1 MNLIFKYL
9 KLQNFM
15 SFTNAEISLDN
26 NGFVLISGVNKDVN
40 DNASS
45 NGSGKTSLCSAICW
59 ALTNETIAGISTGV
73 KKINSVGDTIVE
85 LDFKCDSNDYK
96 IIRSRGDNK
105 ANLKVYINGED
116 KSGKGLKESEEILK
130 SLLPDLTNEIIRNV
144 IIFGQNLPDKFTN
157 NTPSKRKELLEHL
170 TKSDFMIEQIKEA
183 INSRQTY
190 LQQQLQELD
199 SKIVLENAL
208 INQTNI
214 NIKNYTSKLNELTN
228 KDITHEIKE
237 VENNLTNKSEL
248 QKQLQEQL
256 DEVCKLNEH
265 YKEQLNSFK
274 NELSQ
279 QLLEIKQKELIEVGE
294 LKNSYN
300 AKCIELKSIDAK
312 ISELESIKDI
322 CPTCGQKLPNVK
334 KVDTTELRT
343 KRTMLNQEIN
353 NLQELIYNST
363 DKFTNSKKSLEKN
376 FETKTASLVTV
387 IEKTQV
393 DENALREKVN
403 SLNPNIFK
411 LQQEL
416 SVLKGQEQH
425 KQQLIEEYNNNL
437 KEQYQNISNSHIN
450 LYILNEKID
459 NNKLHIEVVNKIN
472 TLVKRDFRGV
482 LLQDIINYINLK
494 IKEYSKIVFNN
505 EQLDFILEG
514 NNINIYYLTKPF
526 ENLSGGEQQKINI
539 IIQLAIRNMLCE
551 YLNFSC
557 NCLFLDEIFDNLDSV
572 GCKTVLDLISSELED
587 LDSIY
592 IISHNKDNLQ
602 IPYDNE
608 IIVEKTKEGSKI
620 LR

>member
-1 MNLIFKYL
+1 M
-9 KLQNFM
+9 
-15 SFTNAEISLDN
+15 
-26 NGFVLISGVNKDVN
+26 
-40 DNASS
+40 
-45 NGSGKTSLCSAICW
+45 
-59 ALTNETIAGISTGV
+59 
-73 KKINSVGDTIVE
+73 
-85 LDFKCDSNDYK
+85 
-96 IIRSRGDNK
+96 
-105 ANLKVYINGED
+105 
-116 KSGKGLKESEEILK
+116 
-130 SLLPDLTNEIIRNV
+130 PDLTNEIIRNV

-183 INSRQTY
+183 INSRQTQ

-199 SKIVLENAL
+199 SKIVLENTL

-237 VENNLTNKSEL
+237 VEQNLTNKSEL

-294 LKNSYN
+294 LKNSFYD
-300 AKCIELKSIDAK
+300 KCIELKSIDAK

-334 KVDTTELRT
+334 KVDTTDLRT
-343 KRTMLNQEIN
+343 KHTMLSQEIN

-363 DKFTNSKKSLEKN
+363 DKFTISKKSLEEN
-376 FETKTASLVTV
+376 FETKTTSLATT
-387 IEKTQV
+387 IEKMQV

-403 SLNPNIFK
+403 SLNSNIFK

-437 KEQYQNISNSHIN
+437 KEQYQTISNSHVN
-450 LYILNEKID
+450 LSILNEKIA
-459 NNKLHIEVVNKIN
+459 NNKLHMEVVNKIN

-572 GCKTVLDLISSELED
+572 GCKTVLDLISSGLED

-620 LR
+620 LI

>member
-73 KKINSVGDTIVE
+73 KKLNSVNDTIVE
-85 LDFKCDSNDYK
+85 LDFKCDNNDYK

-183 INSRQTY
+183 ISSRQAH

-199 SKIVLENAL
+199 SKIVLENTL

-228 KDITHEIKE
+228 KDITREIKE
-237 VENNLTNKSEL
+237 VEQNLTDKSEQ

-256 DEVCKLNEH
+256 DEACKLNEH

-294 LKNSYN
+294 LKNSFYD
-300 AKCIELKSIDAK
+300 KCIELKSIDAK

-343 KRTMLNQEIN
+343 KHTVLNQEIN

-363 DKFTNSKKSLEKN
+363 DKFANSKKSLEKS
-376 FETKTASLVTV
+376 FETKTASLVTA
-387 IEKTQV
+387 IEKTHV
-393 DENALREKVN
+393 DENDLREKVN
-403 SLNPNIFK
+403 SLNSDIFK

-437 KEQYQNISNSHIN
+437 KEQYQNISNSQVN
-450 LYILNEKID
+450 LSILNEKIA
-459 NNKLHIEVVNKIN
+459 NNKLHTEVVNKIN

-620 LR
+620 LI

>member
-190 LQQQLQELD
+190 LQQQSQELD

-208 INQTNI
+208 INQANI
-214 NIKNYTSKLNELTN
+214 NIKNYTSKLNKLIN

-237 VENNLTNKSEL
+237 VEKNLTNKSEL

-279 QLLEIKQKELIEVGE
+279 QLLEIKQKELIEAGE

-312 ISELESIKDI
+312 ISELENIKDI

-343 KRTMLNQEIN
+343 KHTMLNQEIN

-363 DKFTNSKKSLEKN
+363 DKFTISKKSLEKS
-376 FETKTASLVTV
+376 FETKTASLVAD
-387 IEKTQV
+387 IEKIQV

-437 KEQYQNISNSHIN
+437 KEQYQNISNSHVN
-450 LYILNEKID
+450 LSILNEKID
-459 NNKLHIEVVNKIN
+459 NNKIHIEVVNKIN

-620 LR
+620 LI

>member
-26 NGFVLISGVNKDVN
+26 NGFVLISGVNKDAN

-73 KKINSVGDTIVE
+73 KKINSIDDTIVE

-183 INSRQTY
+183 INSRQTQ

-199 SKIVLENAL
+199 SKIVLENTL

-237 VENNLTNKSEL
+237 VEQNLTNKSEL

-294 LKNSYN
+294 LKNSFYD
-300 AKCIELKSIDAK
+300 KCIELKSIDAK

-334 KVDTTELRT
+334 KVDTTDLRT
-343 KRTMLNQEIN
+343 KHTMLSQEIN

-363 DKFTNSKKSLEKN
+363 DKFTISKKSLEEN
-376 FETKTASLVTV
+376 FETKTTSLATT
-387 IEKTQV
+387 IEKMQV

-403 SLNPNIFK
+403 SLNSNIFK

-437 KEQYQNISNSHIN
+437 KEQYQTISNSHVN
-450 LYILNEKID
+450 LSILNEKIA
-459 NNKLHIEVVNKIN
+459 NNKLHMEVVNKIN

-572 GCKTVLDLISSELED
+572 GCKTVLDLISSGLED

-620 LR
+620 LI

>member
-26 NGFVLISGVNKDVN
+26 NGFVLISGINKDTN

-45 NGSGKTSLCSAICW
+45 NGSGKTTLCSAICW
-59 ALTNETIAGISTGV
+59 VLTNETIAGISTGV
-73 KKINSVGDTIVE
+73 RKINSNEDTTVE
-85 LDFKCDSNDYK
+85 LDFKCDNSDYK
-96 IIRSRGDNK
+96 IIRSRGNNK
-105 ANLKVYINGED
+105 TNLKIYMDGED
-116 KSGKGLKESEEILK
+116 RSGKCLKESEEILK
-130 SLLPDLTNEIIRNV
+130 SLLPELSNEIIRNV

-170 TKSDFMIEQIKEA
+170 TKSDFMIEQIKES
-183 INSRQTY
+183 INSRQAY
-190 LQQQLQELD
+190 LQQQSQELS
-199 SKIVLENAL
+199 SKITLENAL

-214 NIKNYTSKLNELTN
+214 NIKNYTFKLNELTN
-228 KDITHEIKE
+228 KDITYEIKK
-237 VENNLTNKSEL
+237 VENSLINKSET

-256 DEVCKLNEH
+256 DETHKLNED
-265 YKEQLNSFK
+265 YKEQLNGFK

-279 QLLEIKQKELIEVGE
+279 QLLEIKQKELTEVGE
-294 LKNSYN
+294 LKNIYN
-300 AKCIELKSIDAK
+300 SKCVELKSVDAK
-312 ISELESIKDI
+312 ISELENIKDI

-343 KRTMLNQEIN
+343 KRITLNQEIN
-353 NLQELIYNST
+353 SLQEVIYNST
-363 DKFTNSKKSLEKN
+363 SKFASSRENLEKS
-376 FETKTASLVTV
+376 FKAKTADLSTT
-387 IEKTQV
+387 IEKIQV
-393 DENALREKVN
+393 DEIALREKINILN
-403 SLNPNIFK
+403 SDIFK

-437 KEQYQNISNSHIN
+437 KEQYQNISNSHKN
-450 LYILNEKID
+450 LSILNEKVND
-459 NNKLHIEVVNKIN
+459 NKLHIEVVNKIN

>member
-73 KKINSVGDTIVE
+73 KKLNSVNDTIVE
-85 LDFKCDSNDYK
+85 LDFKCDNNDYK

-183 INSRQTY
+183 ISSRQVH

-199 SKIVLENAL
+199 SKIVLENTL

-228 KDITHEIKE
+228 KDITREIKE
-237 VENNLTNKSEL
+237 VEQNLTDKSEQ

-256 DEVCKLNEH
+256 DEACKLNVH

-294 LKNSYN
+294 LKNSFYD
-300 AKCIELKSIDAK
+300 KCIELKSIDAK

-343 KRTMLNQEIN
+343 KHIVLNQEIN

-363 DKFTNSKKSLEKN
+363 DKFANSKKSLEKS
-376 FETKTASLVTV
+376 FETKTASLVTA
-387 IEKTQV
+387 IEKTHV
-393 DENALREKVN
+393 DESDLREKVN
-403 SLNPNIFK
+403 SLNSDIFK

-437 KEQYQNISNSHIN
+437 KEQYQNISNSQVN
-450 LYILNEKID
+450 LSILNEKIA
-459 NNKLHIEVVNKIN
+459 NNKLHTEVVNKIN

-620 LR
+620 LI

>member
-450 LYILNEKID
+450 LSILNEKID

>member
-85 LDFKCDSNDYK
+85 LDFKCDNNDYK

-183 INSRQTY
+183 INSRQSY
-190 LQQQLQELD
+190 LQQQSQEL
-199 SKIVLENAL
+199 STKIIVENNL
-208 INQTNI
+208 INQYNTNI
-214 NIKNYTSKLNELTN
+214 ENYTSKLNELIN

-237 VENNLTNKSEL
+237 VEENLTNKSEL

-294 LKNSYN
+294 LKNSFYD
-300 AKCIELKSIDAK
+300 KCIELKSIDAK

-343 KRTMLNQEIN
+343 KHTMLSQEIN

-363 DKFTNSKKSLEKN
+363 DKFTNSKKSLEKS
-376 FETKTASLVTV
+376 FETKTASLVTT
-387 IEKTQV
+387 IEKMQV
-393 DENALREKVN
+393 DENALREQVN

-437 KEQYQNISNSHIN
+437 KEQYQNISNSHVN
-450 LYILNEKID
+450 LSILNEKID

-620 LR
+620 LV